1 MMREIVLLLMTT
13 FFIGSANAQMKL
25 GNNPTTTNANALLE
39 LEATNKGLLLPRIAL
54 ANTSSPT
61 PMSVHIA
68 GMTVYNTANNG
79 IVSPGFYY
87 NDGTSWMRL
96 STLVATSLWGLTGNL
111 GTTAGTNFIGT
122 TDNTDIW
129 FKRNNIKSGLLS
141 LANTSFGVNAAS
153 LSTGNYTVAI
163 GGIAARDN
171 ITGSDI
177 VAVGYAALATNVAGQ
192 YSVAIGKSSQSR
204 ANNTATTYPAN
215 NTSVGTFSLNG
226 AADMPSNNTGIENTA
241 MGSYA
246 LYDNSSGS
254 KNTTIGFKAGFAN
267 TTGSNNIFIGAEQD
281 GIAIGT
287 SNQMNIGGLVFGA
300 GMTGTGAAPAG
311 KMGILTRN
319 PSNTLEIG
327 GTDAVRVPNGTT
339 AERPTS
345 IQFGQV
351 RYNTTLGRGEM
362 YVNDVNGDGTLGDSG
377 WRIF

>member
-1 MMREIVLLLMTT
+1 MRNILLLLTAT

-39 LEATNKGLLLPRIAL
+39 LETTNKGLLLPRIAL
-54 ANTSSPT
+54 ANVSSPVPLT
-61 PMSVHIA
+61 AHIA

-79 IVSPGFYY
+79 IVSPGYYY
-87 NDGTSWMRL
+87 NDGAMWMRV
-96 STLVATSLWGLTGNL
+96 STLVASSLWGLTGNV

-122 TDNTDIW
+122 TDNTDVW
-129 FKRNNIKSGLLS
+129 FKRNNIRSGLLH
-141 LANTSFGVNAAS
+141 LANTSFGVNAAA

-171 ITGSDI
+171 VTGSDI
-177 VAVGYAALATNVAGQ
+177 VAVGYGALATSVAGQ

-246 LYDNSSGS
+246 LYNNSSGS
-254 KNTTIGFKAGFAN
+254 KNTALGMNAGFLN
-267 TTGSNNIFIGAEQD
+267 TTGSNNIFIGAGQD
-281 GIAIGT
+281 GTSISS
-287 SNQMNIGGLVFGA
+287 SNQLNIGGLIFGT
-300 GMTGTGAAPAG
+300 GITGTGAAPAG

-327 GTDAVRVPNGTT
+327 GTDALRVPNGTT

-345 IQFGQV
+345 TQFGQV

-362 YVNDVNGDGTLGDSG
+362 YVNDANGDGTLGDAG